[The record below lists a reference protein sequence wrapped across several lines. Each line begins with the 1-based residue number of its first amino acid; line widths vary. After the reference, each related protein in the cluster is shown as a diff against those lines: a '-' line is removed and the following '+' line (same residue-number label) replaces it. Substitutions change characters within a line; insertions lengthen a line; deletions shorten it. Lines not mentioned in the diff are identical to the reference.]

1 MMSFRLNGRTWR
13 VQYVEPYD
21 LRLVDRT
28 GTLCV
33 ATTDPNVN
41 VVYLSDELEGDFLVR
56 VLVHEIGH
64 CALVS
69 FNLIDDIH
77 RLCRPDRWMEA
88 EEWICNFIADYG
100 LYIFKAAYAVL
111 GENAWIA
118 VPYELERRAYSWRL
132 T

>member
-1 MMSFRLNGRTWR
+1 MISFRLNGRTWR

-33 ATTDPNVN
+33 ATTDPKTN

-69 FNLIDDIH
+69 FNLMDDIH
-77 RLCRPDRWMEA
+77 RLCRPDLWVEA

-100 LYIFKAAYAVL
+100 LCVFKAAYAVL
-111 GENAWIA
+111 GDDAWMA

>member
-1 MMSFRLNGRTWR
+1 MIGFRLNGRTWR

-33 ATTDPNVN
+33 ATTDPKTN

-69 FNLIDDIH
+69 FNLMDDIH
-77 RLCRPDRWMEA
+77 RLCRPDHWVEA

-100 LYIFKAAYAVL
+100 LCIFKAAYAVL
-111 GENAWIA
+111 GDDAWIA